1 MVIEPTYS
9 NIINI
14 TSYLFFS
21 FVCMYFIYI
30 LHLENS
36 SFGGRGSWWKKNQNS
51 LVTRWRQKK
60 KIVSTKWQMCN
71 SIIDKLLVKANVSL
85 LPEAMLLLLFF
96 LTCPVRNHE
105 LNRHIAK
112 TPKFRHVDFK
122 TMQMKKKLIFT
133 SEL

>member
-36 SFGGRGSWWKKNQNS
+36 SFGGRGSWWKKNRIVLWQGDD
-51 LVTRWRQKK
+51 KK
-60 KIVSTKWQMCN
+60 KRLFQQN
-71 SIIDKLLVKANVSL
+71 DKCVIPLLISFLSKPMSRYCL
-85 LPEAMLLLLFF
+85 KQCCCFFF

>member
-21 FVCMYFIYI
+21 FACMYFIYI

-36 SFGGRGSWWKKNQNS
+36 SFGGRGSWWKKKQNS

-60 KIVSTKWQMCN
+60 RLFQQN
-71 SIIDKLLVKANVSL
+71 DKCVIPLLISFLSKPMSRYCL
-85 LPEAMLLLLFF
+85 KQCCCFFF
-96 LTCPVRNHE
+96 LTCPVCNYE

-122 TMQMKKKLIFT
+122 TMQMKKKRIFT

>member
-14 TSYLFFS
+14 TSYLFLALH
-21 FVCMYFIYI
+21 VCISSTF

-36 SFGGRGSWWKKNQNS
+36 SFGGRGSWWKKNRIVLWQGDDK
-51 LVTRWRQKK
+51 KK

-85 LPEAMLLLLFF
+85 LPEAMLLLFFF
-96 LTCPVRNHE
+96 LTSPVCNHE

>member
-1 MVIEPTYS
+1 MVIEPTYC

-14 TSYLFFS
+14 TSYLFLALH
-21 FVCMYFIYI
+21 VCISSTF

-36 SFGGRGSWWKKNQNS
+36 SFGGRGSWWKK
-51 LVTRWRQKK
+51 TRIVLWQGDDKK
-60 KIVSTKWQMCN
+60 KRLFQQN
-71 SIIDKLLVKANVSL
+71 DKCVIPLLISFLSKPMSRYCL
-85 LPEAMLLLLFF
+85 KQCCCFSFF
-96 LTCPVRNHE
+96 LTCSVCNHE